1 MHKREKRQRE
11 GLEELRKKGEWD
23 KMGRPR
29 KMSQIE
35 FNLQYERVVN
45 GEISPFNLIKELG
58 LTKSTYYNYKKAYD
72 SAGDWSKQFENE

>member
-1 MHKREKRQRE
+1 
-11 GLEELRKKGEWD
+11 
-23 KMGRPR
+23 
-29 KMSQIE
+29 MSQIE

>member
-1 MHKREKRQRE
+1 
-11 GLEELRKKGEWD
+11 
-23 KMGRPR
+23 MGRPR